1 MNVFVRTA
9 VALLTFALVALVAGL
24 VLAPA
29 WGWALFSIGL
39 AGLVVHHVWN
49 LHRLR
54 EWAHRSLAESVPE
67 GTGIWQD
74 VFTLLYRRQRAEVG
88 RRRQL
93 ARLLARS
100 RRAGRALPYGLA
112 IVDQEYRI
120 VWCNDSC
127 KSHLGIDAEGDA
139 GQPITNLVRQPEFVE
154 YVAARDFSKPL
165 ELRTT
170 RADGLVLSI
179 QLVPYVE
186 SQHLLLSRDITQGIR
201 VETMRRD
208 FVANVSHELRT
219 PLTVL
224 VGFLETVRELKLDP
238 ERSRDYMNLMAEQG
252 RRMQGII
259 DDLLTLSTLESAP
272 EPPHEER
279 VDVAS
284 LLARIRAEAEAL
296 SAGRHRVVLEA
307 EPGFDLLGTESEI
320 ASAFGN
326 LTSNAVRYTPAGGEV
341 RLVWRA
347 SQKGAEF
354 AVEDTG
360 AGIEAEHIPR
370 LTERFYRVD
379 RGRSRETGGTG
390 LGLAIVKHALARH
403 QATLEIES
411 TLGKGSRFT
420 ANFPARRVVPVVAS
434 RAASDAVT

>member
-9 VALLTFALVALVAGL
+9 VALLTLALVALVTGF
-24 VLAPA
+24 VLASA

-39 AGLVVHHVWN
+39 VGLVVHHVWN

-67 GTGIWQD
+67 GTGVWQD
-74 VFTLLYRRQRAEVG
+74 VFTLLYRRQREEAG
-88 RRRQL
+88 RRLQL
-93 ARLLARS
+93 TRLLARS
-100 RRAGRALPYGLA
+100 RQAGRALPYGVA
-112 IVDQEYRI
+112 IVDEEYRI

-127 KSHLGIDAEGDA
+127 ESHFGIDAAGDA
-139 GQPITNLVRQPEFVE
+139 GQPITNLVRQPEFVA
-154 YVAARDFSKPL
+154 YVAARDFSTPL
-165 ELRTT
+165 ELKTA

-238 ERSRDYMNLMAEQG
+238 ERSRDYMNLMSEQG

-259 DDLLTLSTLESAP
+259 EDLLTLSTLESAP

-284 LLARIRAEAEAL
+284 LLARVRGEAEAL
-296 SAGRHRVVLEA
+296 SAGRHRVVLDA
-307 EPGFDLLGTESEI
+307 HPGFDLLGTESEI

-326 LTSNAVRYTPAGGEV
+326 LASNAIRYTPAGGEV
-341 RLVWRA
+341 RLLWRA
-347 SQKGAEF
+347 SQEGAEF
-354 AVEDTG
+354 SVEDTG

-403 QATLEIES
+403 QATLNIES
-411 TLGKGSRFT
+411 TPGKGSRFT
-420 ANFPARRVVPVVAS
+420 ANFPARRVVPAPS
-434 RAASDAVT
+434 RAASDAVA